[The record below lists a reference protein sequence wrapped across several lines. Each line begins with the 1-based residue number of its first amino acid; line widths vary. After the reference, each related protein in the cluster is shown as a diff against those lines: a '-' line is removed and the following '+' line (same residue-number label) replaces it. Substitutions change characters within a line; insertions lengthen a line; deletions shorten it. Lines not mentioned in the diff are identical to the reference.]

1 MTCIDRCSENL
12 AMQPSH
18 ALSSNVDGFPT
29 GFASQTELIT
39 LGKRTYEQVLDIKK
53 TPELRERYAFLKVR
67 PSRTLRPLVTCPLRP
82 KINHTLNLI
91 HLP

>member
-18 ALSSNVDGFPT
+18 ALSSNVDGFLT

-39 LGKRTYEQVLDIKK
+39 LDKRTYEKVLDIKK
-53 TPELRERYAFLKVR
+53 TPELRERYAFLKVNK
-67 PSRTLRPLVTCPLRP
+67 LMVV
-82 KINHTLNLI
+82 H
-91 HLP
+91 HLTY